1 MILDEQAQLNRFRRI
16 VKNQNL
22 PTSEATLLPYQEV
35 EYLRG
40 LLNAKVFLEAQPWMC
55 PSWVILSKKELST
68 KEEHITQYH
77 NSLHRNWSNIGNVGS
92 KRFGMA
98 DSRGLV
104 TPQFDYGSI
113 DFWLLQDDK
122 LIFPAMIGK
131 DGPQLR
137 LISTEDQLYE
147 WKTQIGSVEF
157 TRLVYHTTRDGLEYI
172 QNEIVLRNQGLE
184 DTTYTF
190 FTAVRPLSP
199 LGIEPIEI
207 VEYDAS
213 GQKLFVNGVLALVV
227 DKTPTAIIMGE
238 GDDPTLPEKVISTTS
253 HQDTQNQSETG
264 LVATIFRFDVT
275 LSPAGSETIFF
286 CSPLFSSTKAD
297 ESTSIQMS
305 SRDRDRSV
313 GRWFEFSG
321 ERVSVTFPDTKIDD
335 AFNQATSNL
344 VVQAYPYIFSEGSR
358 YSCLSWKERIRILL
372 AMIRSGSN
380 TVSEAVVNALITT
393 EEIPDAPL
401 DTTKFSPLLLGI
413 LQYYEHVSNA
423 RFSSEFLQY
432 FRRHTLGVIETL
444 RQESGISEDSD
455 DDDDMLDEEPT
466 LTHYLMV
473 KEGVLSEF
481 EDLLWNLA
489 ALKTA
494 HRFFVDL
501 HDKGLAKEIH
511 EFILKYQEV
520 VISRAREIEHARWIR
535 PTDPSMSKIEEEALS
550 VLAST
555 ALLHISELDTEF
567 LNLLIEKSVKPRIVS
582 GLWKFFRPQELY
594 SSHLALRLAHY
605 YVTSKQRD
613 LVQPLFERVLDFFTD
628 DYHLPEFVNTRTYG
642 GSAGMGSS
650 VVAAADFILLV
661 RDMVLFEEDSNI
673 VVLAG
678 IPEDW
683 FTAKRSLVI
692 SSLPTLSGRS
702 HIEVGTSSNQHQ
714 IEIDRAELPEEY
726 EVHIPASV
734 PMPMVKC
741 YGATI
746 VERASKVT
754 SPYLKVVPLSEETV
768 LTFHK

>member
-1 MILDEQAQLNRFRRI
+1 M
-16 VKNQNL
+16 
-22 PTSEATLLPYQEV
+22 
-35 EYLRG
+35 
-40 LLNAKVFLEAQPWMC
+40 
-55 PSWVILSKKELST
+55 
-68 KEEHITQYH
+68 
-77 NSLHRNWSNIGNVGS
+77 
-92 KRFGMA
+92 
-98 DSRGLV
+98 
-104 TPQFDYGSI
+104 
-113 DFWLLQDDK
+113 
-122 LIFPAMIGK
+122 
-131 DGPQLR
+131 
-137 LISTEDQLYE
+137 
-147 WKTQIGSVEF
+147 
-157 TRLVYHTTRDGLEYI
+157 
-172 QNEIVLRNQGLE
+172 
-184 DTTYTF
+184 
-190 FTAVRPLSP
+190 
-199 LGIEPIEI
+199 
-207 VEYDAS
+207 
-213 GQKLFVNGVLALVV
+213 
-227 DKTPTAIIMGE
+227 
-238 GDDPTLPEKVISTTS
+238 
-253 HQDTQNQSETG
+253 
-264 LVATIFRFDVT
+264 
-275 LSPAGSETIFF
+275 
-286 CSPLFSSTKAD
+286 
-297 ESTSIQMS
+297 
-305 SRDRDRSV
+305 
-313 GRWFEFSG
+313 
-321 ERVSVTFPDTKIDD
+321 VSVTFPDTKIDD

-567 LNLLIEKSVKPRIVS
+567 LNLLIEKSVKRRIVS